1 MLEKNQA
8 ERATAK
14 ELKDLIKSCNII
26 DDTIK
31 IDKIDTLWI
40 EEPNKKVNLLK
51 TKKYILPNS
60 TNFCKF
66 NSNNSYLKKKD
77 SILLFC
83 Y

>member
-31 IDKIDTLWI
+31 KDKIDTLWI
-40 EEPNKKVNLLK
+40 EEPNKKINLLK
-51 TKKYILPNS
+51 TKKYILLIQQIFANLIP
-60 TNFCKF
+60 
-66 NSNNSYLKKKD
+66 
-77 SILLFC
+77 IIHI
-83 Y
+83 

>member
-1 MLEKNQA
+1 MLQPKQE

-31 IDKIDTLWI
+31 KDNIDTLWI

-51 TKKYILPNS
+51 TKK
-60 TNFCKF
+60 
-66 NSNNSYLKKKD
+66 
-77 SILLFC
+77 
-83 Y
+83 